1 MKMDRFFNTDNAV
14 MRVLSKIFDIGWLS
28 IIYVIFCVPL
38 VTIGAATTSLYYVSA
53 KVLRHDRSY
62 VWTEFWRSFKQN
74 FVQATIMWIIFAAVY
89 ALLYF
94 NINMVGITD
103 AESAY
108 GGYLA
113 GAYIALGIIV
123 TCIMSYVFPV
133 LSRFDMKISKIF
145 RFSLYFSFR
154 HFLHTLIFLVILFV
168 AGYGI
173 YAGFVVQIPLLL
185 MFVPGTAAFLY
196 TLPMEHLL
204 KKYTPKEE
212 KRYTED
218 GEEIVEWYNE

>member
-1 MKMDRFFNTDNAV
+1 MDRFFNSDNAV

-28 IIYVIFCVPL
+28 IVYVLFCIPV
-38 VTIGAATTSLYYVSA
+38 VTIGAATTALYYVAA

-74 FVQATIMWIIFAAVY
+74 FRQSTIMWVIFAAVFG
-89 ALLYF
+89 LLYF
-94 NINMVGITD
+94 NINFVGLTD
-103 AESAY
+103 QESSY

-113 GAYIALGIIV
+113 GAYLALGLIV
-123 TCIMSYVFPV
+123 ACVMSYAFCV
-133 LSRFDMKISKIF
+133 LSRFTMKISAIF
-145 RFSLYFSFR
+145 RFSLFLSFR
-154 HFLHTLIFLVILFV
+154 HFVHTLILLVILFA

-173 YAGFVVQIPLLL
+173 YAGFVLQIPILL

-196 TLPMEHLL
+196 TFPMEHLM
-204 KKYTPKEE
+204 KKYMPKEE
-212 KRYTED
+212 KKFTED